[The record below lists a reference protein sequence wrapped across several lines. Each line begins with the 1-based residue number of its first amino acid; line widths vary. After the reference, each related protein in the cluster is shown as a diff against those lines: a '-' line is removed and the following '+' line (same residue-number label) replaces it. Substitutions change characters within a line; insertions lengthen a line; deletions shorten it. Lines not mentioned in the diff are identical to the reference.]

1 MIALLQRVGHADVR
15 VGDEVIAAIGRGV
28 LALVGVEKADDWA
41 KAEKLAEKILNYR
54 LFADEGGR
62 MNVSLRDTGYELLL
76 VSQFTLAANTRK
88 GNRAGFDNAMPPEA
102 AEDFFARFCTH
113 LQDLHPGKVQS
124 GSFGA
129 DMQVSLCN
137 DGPVTFWL
145 QF

>member
-88 GNRAGFDNAMPPEA
+88 A
-102 AEDFFARFCTH
+102 ASAR
-113 LQDLHPGKVQS
+113 LPLRQ
-124 GSFGA
+124 
-129 DMQVSLCN
+129 
-137 DGPVTFWL
+137 
-145 QF
+145 

>member
-88 GNRAGFDNAMPPEA
+88 GNRAGFDNAMPPAA

-113 LQDLHPGKVQS
+113 LQDLHPGKVQC